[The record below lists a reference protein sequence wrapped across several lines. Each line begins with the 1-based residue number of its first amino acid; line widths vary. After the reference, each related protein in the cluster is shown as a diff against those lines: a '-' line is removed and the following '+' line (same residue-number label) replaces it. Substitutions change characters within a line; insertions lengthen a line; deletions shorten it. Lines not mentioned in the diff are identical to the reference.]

1 MIELPFVCIYMF
13 TNMQLKKKGTP
24 KKYKHTKKAIRIRR
38 GKEARVEEPNHGRSP
53 REVWSNRL
61 YWTYVLLHQ

>member
-1 MIELPFVCIYMF
+1 MF
-13 TNMQLKKKGTP
+13 INMQLKKKGTP
-24 KKYKHTKKAIRIRR
+24 KKYKHTRKAIRIRR

-61 YWTYVLLHQ
+61 YWTVCHCQGCEISTRQA